1 MFNGATQGEMAG
13 PTAVEMIQHP
23 SLFLRWMQSASGK
36 LLIKFKYTALRG
48 FILFLLLLLVFWI
61 SVFLYGSF
69 YYAYMPTVSHVRPVY
84 LQFSTDCDSVNSQQA
99 RLCSF
104 PSANV
109 SFTRDPRRDPR
120 EKLLAMGQV
129 YEISLDLEM
138 PESPVNQNQAHSA
151 GMFLI
156 ELTFY
161 TVKGEVS
168 YKTARPTMLRYK
180 SPLLQ
185 VLRTLVYSPL
195 LVFGA
200 AEQKQV
206 LSVVL
211 AEEFQ
216 EPAHKQTVGVVV
228 EIQTRNI
235 EVYSAVLR
243 VNAHFKGIRYL
254 MFYWPVLSAVIGVGS
269 VFSFLLVLVLL
280 SWYRFF
286 WAPEEDFVVTVNM
299 EQTPISMEERRRNA
313 RKALNRERLALG
325 HHVTV
330 QASIQGMSTTTQTT
344 PTLARI
350 DPLPFEDEEDAEMKD
365 ILGDG
370 EDEDEADEKALQVD
384 DIDPGDS
391 QDQDMEVR
399 RRAACKDTT

>member
-138 PESPVNQNQAHSA
+138 PESPVNQNQ

>member
-1 MFNGATQGEMAG
+1 MFNDSTRGEMAG
-13 PTAVEMIQHP
+13 PTAVEMIQQP
-23 SLFLRWMQSASGK
+23 SLFFRWMQSASGK

-84 LQFSTDCDSVNSQQA
+84 LQFSTNCDSVNSQQA

-138 PESPVNQNQAHSA
+138 PESPVNQNQ

-161 TVKGEVS
+161 TMKGEVS
-168 YKTARPTMLRYK
+168 YKSARPTMLRYK

-185 VLRTLVYSPL
+185 VLHTLVYSPL
-195 LVFGA
+195 LVFGV

-243 VNAHFKGIRYL
+243 VNAYFKGIRYL

-299 EQTPISMEERRRNA
+299 EQTPISMEERRKNA

-365 ILGDG
+365 ILGDT
-370 EDEDEADEKALQVD
+370 EDENDDEADEKALHVD
-384 DIDPGDS
+384 DIDPHEDN
-391 QDQDMEVR
+391 DQDMEVR
-399 RRAACKDTT
+399 RRAAHKETT

>member
-1 MFNGATQGEMAG
+1 MFARATHDEMAG
-13 PTAVEMIQHP
+13 PTAVEVIQHP

-48 FILFLLLLLVFWI
+48 FILLLLLLLVFWI

-99 RLCSF
+99 RLCAF

-138 PESPVNQNQAHSA
+138 PESPVNQNQ

-161 TVKGEVS
+161 TVNGEIS

-185 VLRTLVYSPL
+185 VLHTLVYSPL

-216 EPAHKQTVGVVV
+216 EPAHKATVGVVV

-286 WAPEEDFVVTVNM
+286 WAPEEEFVVTVNM

-365 ILGDG
+365 ILGDT
-370 EDEDEADEKALQVD
+370 EDEDEADEKAPHVD
-384 DIDPGDS
+384 DIDPGDV

-399 RRAACKDTT
+399 HRAAHKETT

>member
-1 MFNGATQGEMAG
+1 MFARATHDEMAG
-13 PTAVEMIQHP
+13 PTAVEVIQHP

-48 FILFLLLLLVFWI
+48 FILLLLLLLVFWI

-99 RLCSF
+99 RLCAF

-138 PESPVNQNQAHSA
+138 PESPVNQNQ

-161 TVKGEVS
+161 TVNGEIS

-185 VLRTLVYSPL
+185 VLHTLVYSPL

-216 EPAHKQTVGVVV
+216 EPAHKATVGVVV

-286 WAPEEDFVVTVNM
+286 WAPEEEFVVTVNM

-313 RKALNRERLALG
+313 RKALNRERL
-325 HHVTV
+325 
-330 QASIQGMSTTTQTT
+330 
-344 PTLARI
+344 

-365 ILGDG
+365 ILGDT
-370 EDEDEADEKALQVD
+370 EDEDEADEKAPHVD
-384 DIDPGDS
+384 DIDPGDV

-399 RRAACKDTT
+399 HRAAHKETT

>member
-1 MFNGATQGEMAG
+1 MFARATHDEMAG
-13 PTAVEMIQHP
+13 PTAVEVIQHP

-48 FILFLLLLLVFWI
+48 FILLLLLLLVFWI

-99 RLCSF
+99 RLCAF

-138 PESPVNQNQAHSA
+138 PESPVNQNQ

-161 TVKGEVS
+161 TVNGEIS

-185 VLRTLVYSPL
+185 VLHTLVYSPL

-216 EPAHKQTVGVVV
+216 EPAHKATVGVVV

-243 VNAHFKGIRYL
+243 VNAYFKGIRYL
-254 MFYWPVLSAVIGVGS
+254 MFYWPVLSAVIGVGT

-286 WAPEEDFVVTVNM
+286 WAPEEEFVVTVNM

-365 ILGDG
+365 ILGDT
-370 EDEDEADEKALQVD
+370 EDEDEADEKAPHVD
-384 DIDPGDS
+384 DIDPGDV

-399 RRAACKDTT
+399 HRAAHKETT

>member
-138 PESPVNQNQAHSA
+138 PESPVNQNQ

-313 RKALNRERLALG
+313 RKALNRERL
-325 HHVTV
+325 
-330 QASIQGMSTTTQTT
+330 
-344 PTLARI
+344 